1 MDCVFIHGVRLG
13 FFTPLHYLST
23 MKCFL
28 LAAALTIAIAATEGR
43 RYGEKRIPIKK
54 EIVYGPKLGGGII
67 GKKKSGFLDGFHNR
81 GFIGGSKKGLKKPI
95 IKTDNVYPG
104 GKGLLPEKT
113 VMCPPRH
120 CLQTQHFIPQ
130 ECRRPQFFTYNGIQC
145 PDCVIDICVGGG
157 PLTPGGGGVWGDDL
171 GPRGPFGPRGRF
183 GSDIPLVP
191 GGIDS
196 QINGGLFTD
205 QQFGGRFGQGGF
217 IGGLG
222 DIDQFG
228 IQNGGRFGP

>member
-1 MDCVFIHGVRLG
+1 M
-13 FFTPLHYLST
+13 
-23 MKCFL
+23 
-28 LAAALTIAIAATEGR
+28 
-43 RYGEKRIPIKK
+43 
-54 EIVYGPKLGGGII
+54 YGPKLGGGII
-67 GKKKSGFLDGFHNR
+67 GKKKSGFLDGFHKR
-81 GFIGGSKKGLKKPI
+81 GLLGGSKKGLKKPF

-104 GKGLLPEKT
+104 VKGLHPEKP

-120 CLQTQHFIPQ
+120 CLQTQQFIPQ

-171 GPRGPFGPRGRF
+171 GPWGPFGPRGRF

-217 IGGLG
+217 SGGLG